1 MTEHLVH
8 WDDVRPRERRH
19 EHISA
24 RWFNLGG
31 AARSRDAGVQ
41 RIVVD
46 PGRRSTPV
54 HVHGAEEE
62 IFWVLG
68 GGGLLWQDGATT
80 AVGPGDTIV
89 HRPLRERHTLIAG
102 DDGLDVLA
110 FGTRVPLELCYLPRA
125 EHSWAGPVVL
135 PSPGFYDLFPLDDG
149 AEPLEVPEPG
159 ERPANVVALDAV
171 PTDERDGRLRAD
183 LGRAA
188 GSRRTGLRHVAL
200 EEGPLSAPPHCHSAE
215 EELMVVL
222 NGEGTLR
229 LGAEEIPVRAGH
241 VLARPPGT
249 GIAHSFRGG
258 AGGMTLLAYGTREP
272 NDICYYPRTNTVML
286 RGVGVVG
293 RIEHVDHRE
302 GEPLR

>member
-68 GGGLLWQDGATT
+68 GGGLLWQGGGTAAGGLGGGGPTT

-110 FGTRVPLELCYLPRA
+110 FGTRVPLELC
-125 EHSWAGPVVL
+125 
-135 PSPGFYDLFPLDDG
+135 
-149 AEPLEVPEPG
+149 
-159 ERPANVVALDAV
+159 
-171 PTDERDGRLRAD
+171 
-183 LGRAA
+183 
-188 GSRRTGLRHVAL
+188 
-200 EEGPLSAPPHCHSAE
+200 
-215 EELMVVL
+215 
-222 NGEGTLR
+222 
-229 LGAEEIPVRAGH
+229 
-241 VLARPPGT
+241 
-249 GIAHSFRGG
+249 
-258 AGGMTLLAYGTREP
+258 
-272 NDICYYPRTNTVML
+272 
-286 RGVGVVG
+286 
-293 RIEHVDHRE
+293 
-302 GEPLR
+302 